1 MKKQDGSP
9 DQFIP
14 LTSRDL
20 IGPARKVGAKLFARA
35 RRLHPA
41 CNWKLLLYGPWGTGK
56 TAIVRMI
63 LPVLGSG
70 FDIEKVN
77 GRNVSTD
84 VVREWQR
91 NACFRSLFGGWK
103 IKHIDEVDLVPLVA
117 QDLMLT
123 FLDDLPDRS
132 AVICTSNLSL
142 ETLTER
148 FQTRFELVRVNGP
161 TDAELAKW
169 LQKRWTIPQPISDFI
184 ALGAGGNVRQALLD
198 ATSFLT
204 LGHFDERPKPPAVVK
219 DPAATARALKAWE
232 TMRGRGAA

>member
-1 MKKQDGSP
+1 MKKQNGSP
-9 DQFIP
+9 DQFVP
-14 LTSRDL
+14 LTPRDL
-20 IGPARKVGAKLFARA
+20 IGAAGEVGANLLARA
-35 RRLHPA
+35 RKLHAA
-41 CNWKLLLYGPWGTGK
+41 CNASGNWKLLLYGSPGTGK
-56 TAIVRMI
+56 SSIVKMI

-70 FDIEKVN
+70 FDVEKVN

-103 IKHIDEVDLVPLVA
+103 IKHIEEVDLVPQVA

-123 FLDDLPDRS
+123 FLDDLPDRN

-148 FQTRFELVRVNGP
+148 FQTRFELVRVNGSN
-161 TDAELAKW
+161 DAELAEW
-169 LQKRWTIPQPISDFI
+169 LQQHWKIPQPISDFI
-184 ALGAGGNVRQALLD
+184 ALGAGGNVRRALLD

-204 LGHFDERPKPPAVVK
+204 LGHFDERPKPPAIVK

-232 TMRGRGAA
+232 TMRG